1 MKLNRILI
9 LGISGLTLIGL
20 VACGGGGDSDKSAA
34 VTPVGS
40 KVAVSSPTPTEVPPT
55 PTPTEVPPTPTPTEV
70 PPTPTPTEVPPT
82 RTGTPPESTP
92 TPVIAHTTIDTF
104 GFALTVDGEVDVE
117 SSGLTEELANS
128 NDGILS
134 FEYAESD
141 VFLIWFAEQ
150 NINLD
155 NVLADTYT
163 LFADEGVD
171 STLMSEGDSIVDTQP
186 SKYLTFVTKD
196 DSGESQGGGVI
207 GSWQCPSGSV
217 FSLAVTASDP
227 TTLQVRFKRL
237 LDNFT
242 CGQ

>member
-1 MKLNRILI
+1 MLIWLAKSILV
-9 LGISGLTLIGL
+9 SGTLVL
-20 VACGGGGDSDKSAA
+20 VACGGGGEPDTS
-34 VTPVGS
+34 VTAKP
-40 KVAVSSPTPTEVPPT
+40 VSSEVVVATPTATPTKVPPT
-55 PTPTEVPPTPTPTEV
+55 PTPTEVPPTPTPTEP
-70 PPTPTPTEVPPT
+70 PPTLTSTEVPP
-82 RTGTPPESTP
+82 GSTPTP
-92 TPVIAHTTIDTF
+92 TPVIANTTIDTF

-141 VFLIWFAEQ
+141 VFLIWFVEQ

>member
-40 KVAVSSPTPTEVPPT
+40 KVAVSS

>member
-1 MKLNRILI
+1 MFVGLMK
-9 LGISGLTLIGL
+9 STLVVGTL
-20 VACGGGGDSDKSAA
+20 FLMACGGGSSSDTS
-34 VTPVGS
+34 
-40 KVAVSSPTPTEVPPT
+40 AVSSEIAIATSTPTEVPPT
-55 PTPTEVPPTPTPTEV
+55 PTPTEIPPTPTEP
-70 PPTPTPTEVPPT
+70 PPTLTPTEAPP
-82 RTGTPPESTP
+82 GSTPTP
-92 TPVIAHTTIDTF
+92 TPVIANTTIDTF

-196 DSGESQGGGVI
+196 DSGKSQGGGII

-242 CGQ
+242 CEQ